1 MDFLEVVQGRR
12 SIRRFKPD
20 PLPRKDIEEIIRI
33 ATLAPSA
40 SNRQMWRFIA
50 ISNKDVLLRMRAVVE
65 QAIEDMTRIP
75 ELARER
81 PKILGFKSFSV
92 FMADAPMVIAVCGE
106 PYRSST
112 DELRL
117 LHGLPVEPG
126 RAWARPD
133 IQSISAA
140 VQNLTLAAYYKGY
153 GTVWMTSPLIAASE
167 LEKILRIREPWRL
180 VTLVPIGMPDEH
192 PGMRS
197 RKPVEEVLQFIE

>member
-1 MDFLEVVQGRR
+1 MEFLEVVQGRR

-20 PLPRKDIEEIIRI
+20 PIPRKDIEEIIRI

-50 ISNKDVLLRMRAVVE
+50 ISNKDVLARMRDAVG
-65 QAIEDMTRIP
+65 QAIEDMTKIP
-75 ELARER
+75 ELAKER
-81 PKILGFKSFSV
+81 PKILGFKSFSL
-92 FMADAPMVIAVCGE
+92 FLAEAPMVIAVCGE
-106 PYRSST
+106 PYRSSA

-140 VQNLTLAAYYKGY
+140 VQNLTLAAYEKGY
-153 GTVWMTSPLIAASE
+153 GTVWMTSPLMAAPA
-167 LEKILRIREPWRL
+167 LEKILGIREPWRL
-180 VTLVPIGMPDEH
+180 VTLMPIGIPDEN
-192 PGMRS
+192 PGPRP